1 MILLQSCKRS
11 GNFCFRTNDFH
22 FPINVGRLVVGVIF
36 GGYDEVAFFDDEDGN
51 LAARYTG
58 KLEMLHG
65 YDAPEEV
72 EKTRSITFLD
82 ASRDEN
88 CMMMCLSIW

>member
-1 MILLQSCKRS
+1 MSYAYAGDYSHSLEDFNSIIRIHPNDPTGYTMRGFLL
-11 GNFCFRTNDFH
+11 
-22 FPINVGRLVVGVIF
+22 
-36 GGYDEVAFFDDEDGN
+36 A
-51 LAARYTG
+51 
-58 KLEMLHG
+58 MLHN